1 MDDQEIQKLKSY
13 SLSPVWRTCMFLAI
27 IISLILDKPWI
38 NFIVGGLGGVLLYP
52 VVENFLKEVIED

>member
-1 MDDQEIQKLKSY
+1 
-13 SLSPVWRTCMFLAI
+13 MFLAI

>member
-1 MDDQEIQKLKSY
+1 MDDQETQKLKSY
-13 SLSPVWRTCMFLAI
+13 SLSPLWRIGMFLAI

-52 VVENFLKEVIED
+52 VVENFLKDLIED